1 MDLEIHDVPTELRP
15 QFTQRLKTYKKEL
28 DRLRK
33 EFVRQRM
40 LPHDLSF
47 DSSPPVLINVISLII
62 FCGIQRQSQVA
73 VGDDGMRGE
82 LFRREELHTSEDQV
96 SHTLRQYPLILSL
109 HVY

>member
-62 FCGIQRQSQVA
+62 FCVFSVSLKWLSVMMECEGSCSEGKSCIHQRIRSVI
-73 VGDDGMRGE
+73 
-82 LFRREELHTSEDQV
+82 
-96 SHTLRQYPLILSL
+96 P
-109 HVY
+109 